1 MTSLI
6 QRQLEIIKQGTM
18 ELEKEHLKLQ
28 IELEKEMEKFR
39 ILEMEETIEKLDLL
53 VKKLSENISGEILP
67 NNIQIVYHQMKKEF
81 DKDLEEFI
89 KLQQNKLLNQT
100 DIEAKRSSLRQ
111 REIDLRKQ
119 RERSIIDNLM
129 QFNDNE
135 KFITLEKFKSNIS
148 KVDQET
154 LTGGPSY
161 KDKWPKNLIEIK
173 PEIKIYDEIV
183 PIFNTLIGV
192 ITKQQQE
199 IDMLKTKVFD

>member
-6 QRQLEIIKQGTM
+6 QRKLEIIKQGKM

-28 IELEKEMEKFR
+28 IELKKEIENVR
-39 ILEMEETIEKLDLL
+39 ILEMEETIKKLELL
-53 VKKLSENISGEILP
+53 VKKLSRNITGKILP
-67 NNIQIVYHQMKKEF
+67 NNIQIVHYQMKKEF
-81 DKDLEEFI
+81 DKDLEEFH
-89 KLQQNKLLNQT
+89 KLRQSKLLNQT
-100 DIEAKRSSLRQ
+100 DIEAKRSILRQ
-111 REIDLRKQ
+111 REIDLRKH
-119 RERSIIDNLM
+119 RERPIIDNLM

-135 KFITLEKFKSNIS
+135 KFITLEKFKSNLS

-173 PEIKIYDEIV
+173 PEIKIYDEII
-183 PIFNTLIGV
+183 PIFNTLINI

>member
-6 QRQLEIIKQGTM
+6 QRQLEIIKQGKI

-28 IELEKEMEKFR
+28 IELEKELEKIR
-39 ILEMEETIEKLDLL
+39 VLEMEETIEKLDLL

-67 NNIQIVYHQMKKEF
+67 NNIQIVHYQMKKEF

-89 KLQQNKLLNQT
+89 KLRQNKLLNET
-100 DIEAKRSSLRQ
+100 DMEAKRLSLRQ

-119 RERSIIDNLM
+119 RERPIIDNLM

-154 LTGGPSY
+154 LKGGPSY